1 MVCCV
6 AGSAGKSKDWRQPFA
21 ASNDGFMGERWMLPQ
36 ADFKRN
42 LVENNF
48 LEVNPHFVEP
58 FDAGLRTVAR

>member
-21 ASNDGFMGERWMLPQ
+21 ASNDGFIGEPWMLPQ

-42 LVENNF
+42 LVREQF
-48 LEVNPHFVEP
+48 PRGQSALCRAFIEQLP
-58 FDAGLRTVAR
+58 VAAY